1 MCVSSPF
8 VRLVALPAVPY
19 ALGMNKP
26 TTEQLMKDLIT
37 IHFEVQRHVQDKR
50 HRVTP
55 LQIQVMTE
63 SVTSL
68 NRFLIAWQAEAAKA
82 GKVKKR

>member
-1 MCVSSPF
+1 MSSPF
-8 VRLVALPAVPY
+8 VQLVALPAVPY
-19 ALGMNKP
+19 APGMNKP
-26 TTEQLMKDLIT
+26 TTDQLMKDLLT

-55 LQIQVMTE
+55 LQLQVMAE

-68 NRFLIAWQAEAAKA
+68 NRFLLTWQTEAAKP
-82 GKVKKR
+82 GTVKNR

>member
-1 MCVSSPF
+1 
-8 VRLVALPAVPY
+8 
-19 ALGMNKP
+19 MNKP
-26 TTEQLMKDLIT
+26 TTDQLMKDLLT

-55 LQIQVMTE
+55 LQLQVMAE

-68 NRFLIAWQAEAAKA
+68 NRFLLTWQTEAAKP
-82 GKVKKR
+82 GTVKNR